1 MTQAS
6 PPEESADLRIGSLL
20 ALSGLVRASDLQE
33 ALTIATQTQ
42 MPVGRVLVMSNR
54 LSEEALQSRSRSP
67 VSGER

>member
-54 LSEEALQSRSRSP
+54 LSEEALRA
-67 VSGER
+67 VV